1 MFPEETPMDNSNLYA
16 NNQELDLWLKQPESD
31 ALDHKVVAGHLCSCD
46 NVCVA
51 VLDDTLAD

>member
-1 MFPEETPMDNSNLYA
+1 MDNSTFSA
-16 NNQELDLWLKQPESD
+16 NNQDFDLWLKQPESD

-51 VLDDTLAD
+51 VLDETLAD